1 MPLRQRTETPVV
13 LSVAGH
19 DPSSGAGITADVKT
33 IAAHGCYAL
42 TCITALT
49 VQSTQGVKRF
59 EAVDGRVITESLEE
73 LAADFSISAVR
84 IGMLGS
90 PEAVRAVA
98 AFIRRHQLG
107 NVVLDPVLKSS
118 SGTELISS
126 EGAQLLKQKLI
137 PLADVI
143 TPNVDE
149 ASALTGLPVS
159 DVEQMQAAAAEL
171 HKLGARNVIVTGG
184 HLDPPVDLLSLAA
197 GKGRK
202 LFTGKK
208 INGRS
213 THGTG
218 CAFATALAC
227 NLALGRNL
235 ADSTKAAKQYVTNA
249 IRTAVPLGQGNG
261 PLNLLTRIKIHHED
275 TESRSHGAAEPQQKI
290 SRRLRR

>member
-1 MPLRQRTETPVV
+1 MPFRQRTGPPVV

-42 TCITALT
+42 TCVTALT
-49 VQSTQGVKRF
+49 VQSTRGVRRF
-59 EAVDGRVITESLEE
+59 EAVDGRVITESLED
-73 LAADFSISAVR
+73 LATDFSIAAVR

-90 PEAVRAVA
+90 VEAVRAIA
-98 AFIRRHQLG
+98 AFIRRHQLA

-118 SGTELISS
+118 SGMDLISS
-126 EGAQLLKQKLI
+126 DGAQMLRQKLL
-137 PLADVI
+137 PLAQVI
-143 TPNVDE
+143 TPNIDE
-149 ASALTGLPVS
+149 ASALTELPVT
-159 DVEQMQAAAAEL
+159 DVEQMQAAAAKL
-171 HKLGARNVIVTGG
+171 HELGARNVVITGG

-197 GKGRK
+197 GQGTK

-208 INGRS
+208 ISGRS

-235 ADSTKAAKQYVTNA
+235 TQSTKSAKQYVTTA
-249 IRTAVPLGQGNG
+249 MRTAVPLGHGNG
-261 PLNLLTRIKIHHED
+261 PLNLL
-275 TESRSHGAAEPQQKI
+275 
-290 SRRLRR
+290 RLSKTAMK